1 MRLKRLLALIAVGA
15 LAIGGSAACSGKS
28 KLNEKTKDA
37 DKASGTYT
45 IVKNPKFPAGS
56 TMAKLAKAKHIKI
69 GVKFDQPGIGYKNP
83 ATGKVEGY
91 DIEIAKIIAGQLG
104 LDYNDK
110 SQVEFTETVSKNR
123 ETFLENGTVDMIVAS
138 YSITPERKQ
147 LVGFAGPYYETGQDL
162 LIRTSDKGKI
172 KGPDDLAGKKVC
184 SVTGSTPLA
193 NIQKNYPKA
202 KPVALAEYSDC
213 VTQLKNNTVDALTTD
228 APILL
233 GYAAQSPDQLTVVG
247 KTFSTEKYGVGVN
260 KSANDFRTWIDDVLE
275 KSFSDG
281 SWKKAYSLTL
291 GKSGSPVPDTPTLD
305 RY

>member
-1 MRLKRLLALIAVGA
+1 MRLKRLLALVAVGA
-15 LAIGGSAACSGKS
+15 LALGGSAACGGS
-28 KLNEKTKDA
+28 KLNEKTKEA
-37 DKASGTYT
+37 QKSSGTYT
-45 IVKNPKFPAGS
+45 IVKNPKFAAGS

-83 ATGKVEGY
+83 ATGKIEGY
-91 DIEIAKIIAGQLG
+91 DIEIGKIIAGQLG

-123 ETFLENGTVDMIVAS
+123 ETFLENGTVDMVIAS

-162 LIRTSDKGKI
+162 LIRKSDKGTI
-172 KGPDDLAGKKVC
+172 TGVDSLAGKKVC
-184 SVTGSTPLA
+184 SVTGSTSLA
-193 NIQKNYPKA
+193 NIKEKAPKA
-202 KPVALAEYSDC
+202 KRVALAQYSDC

-233 GYAAQSPDQLTVVG
+233 GYAAQSPDQLMVVG

-260 KSANDFRTWIDDVLE
+260 KKANDFRKWINGVLA
-275 KSFSDG
+275 KSFSNG
-281 SWKKAYSLTL
+281 SWAKAYKLTL
-291 GKSGSPVPDTPTLD
+291 GKSGSPVPDKPTLD